1 MQGFPMA
8 AVTIRKLSDEAHRA
22 LKARAKKHARSA
34 EAEMRTILEESVRP
48 KQRLKIGS
56 ELAAFGRKY
65 GGLELDITRDQTPT
79 DAPDFS

>member
-1 MQGFPMA
+1 MA

-22 LKARAKKHARSA
+22 LKLRAKRHARST
-34 EAEMRTILEESVRP
+34 EAEMRAILEGAVLP
-48 KQRLKIGS
+48 KQRLLIGS

-65 GGLELDITRDQTPT
+65 GGIELDITRDQTPT